1 MTKEET
7 TMVDNNT
14 TQPVVPAT
22 PITPLPVPPAG
33 VPRVPVTLFN
43 VWTWNSPVI
52 PQFYWNVYSAEQRIK
67 EICKQIGKISAYLDY
82 SSAKINEAN
91 VDMAEQI
98 NKINTNIQAQIDAI
112 TKQLTSEVTRLEGLI
127 SDVKKQH
134 AKDVTSLQ
142 SNIDKETNART
153 AADAKL
159 TADLS
164 AETKAREDGDAQ
176 LHTEL
181 TAETTNRTDADTAL
195 HTELSNETKARTDAD
210 TAFDGRLTT
219 ETTERTSAD
228 TALGKR
234 IDAGDAATAK
244 VASDLAAETTAR
256 EAADADL
263 QSDLETETD
272 GRKAADADLQAKL
285 TAETT
290 ARGEAIASL
299 TTRVAN
305 EESARQAED
314 TALGNRIDQAT
325 TKIEENATKISDE
338 TAARTNADAEIN
350 ATVATKIT
358 RDDLVAGDH
367 ITLTKGE
374 NNKLTIGSSFTAD
387 FAALQSAVDGLTA
400 SLASETDERRH
411 DDATLQAA
419 VDARLERGKLLA
431 GEGITVV
438 NDPDKST
445 VTVSADVTQAELD
458 AVKNTADAALKT
470 VSVGDGLTGAGTAAA
485 PLTVAPATAE
495 KLGGVKVGSG
505 LAVAADGTL
514 SATAQGGSGLTA
526 VAHDGSLSGEGT
538 AEAPLAVAH
547 GGSLELSEN
556 GLGVR
561 VGTGLARTSSGVALS
576 PATAS
581 TLGGVKPGEGLAV
594 AADGTLSATAQ
605 GGSGL
610 TAVAHDGSLSGEGT
624 AEAPLA
630 VAHGGSLELSENGLG
645 VRVGTGLA
653 RTSSG
658 VALSPATAST
668 LGGVKPGEGL
678 AVAADGTLSVA
689 PSAMGLSSV
698 AHDASLTGNGD
709 SATPLGVA
717 TAASGGLSVHADGE
731 GAGLSVNAGEGLSV
745 NGDNEI
751 VAEVT
756 QAKLDAVADKA
767 EAANTAADEAKTAA
781 EAAKKYEAI
790 SVRLTIPT
798 QLLSAEKTTIHYKW
812 TGEKSIVVPEGYT
825 YIVGVT
831 GANFDT
837 ASGLCSVDT
846 KFDYSK
852 TTSTSIVLSSFV
864 LDAQYTGEAITTN
877 KVTFTLFL
885 AKAGL
890 AYQDVNITN

>member
-1 MTKEET
+1 
-7 TMVDNNT
+7 MVDNNNT

-91 VDMAEQI
+91 VNMAEQI

-112 TKQLTSEVTRLEGLI
+112 TKQLTSEVTRLEGLL

-134 AKDVTSLQ
+134 AKDVASLQ
-142 SNIDKETNART
+142 ANIDKETTARED
-153 AADAKL
+153 ADAKL
-159 TADLS
+159 TTDLA
-164 AETKAREDGDAQ
+164 AETKAREDGDAA

-181 TAETTNRTDADTAL
+181 TTETTARTHADTEL
-195 HTELSNETKARTDAD
+195 HTEISNETKARTDAD

-244 VASDLAAETTAR
+244 VASDLSAETTAR

-314 TALGNRIDQAT
+314 TALGTRIDNNAT
-325 TKIEENATKISDE
+325 AIETNATKISDE
-338 TAARTNADAEIN
+338 VAARTNADAQL
-350 ATVATKIT
+350 TQTLATKLERT
-358 RDDLVAGDH
+358 DLKSGEH
-367 ITLTKGE
+367 ITLTNGE
-374 NNKLTIGSSFTAD
+374 GNTLTIGSDFDGD
-387 FAALQSAVDGLTA
+387 FAALQTAIDGLKA

-411 DDATLQAA
+411 DDSQLQAA

-431 GEGITVV
+431 GEGISVV
-438 NDPDKST
+438 NDPDEST

-458 AVKNTADAALKT
+458 AVKNTADAGLKT

-505 LAVAADGTL
+505 LAVAADGAL
-514 SATAQGGSGLTA
+514 SIDSAAMGLST

-561 VGTGLARTSSGVALS
+561 VGTGLARTNSGVALS

-581 TLGGVKPGEGLAV
+581 TLGGVKPGEGLEV
-594 AADGTLSATAQ
+594 AADGALSVAPSAM
-605 GGSGL
+605 GL
-610 TAVAHDGSLSGEGT
+610 SIVAHDGSLSGEGT
-624 AEAPLA
+624 AKAPLA

-653 RTSSG
+653 RTNSG

-698 AHDASLTGNGD
+698 AHDGSLTGNGD

-745 NGDNEI
+745 NSQNQL

-756 QAKLDAVADKA
+756 QAKLDAVAAASAGLYAAVAASTA
-767 EAANTAADEAKTAA
+767 ELNPGQTQRASLAKPAAIPAGFEPVAARVTVLDETAAGWVGPVEAGVLSKEGGWLYFASNRDSS
-781 EAAKKYEAI
+781 AKL
-790 SVRLTIPT
+790 V
-798 QLLSAEKTTIHYKW
+798 
-812 TGEKSIVVPEGYT
+812 
-825 YIVGVT
+825 
-831 GANFDT
+831 
-837 ASGLCSVDT
+837 CSVT
-846 KFDYSK
+846 
-852 TTSTSIVLSSFV
+852 VLW
-864 LDAQYTGEAITTN
+864 G
-877 KVTFTLFL
+877 KVTTVE
-885 AKAGL
+885 A
-890 AYQDVNITN
+890 

>member
-1 MTKEET
+1 
-7 TMVDNNT
+7 MVDNNNT
-14 TQPVVPAT
+14 PVVPAT

-82 SSAKINEAN
+82 SATKINEAN

-98 NKINTNIQAQIDAI
+98 NKINTNIQSQIDAI

-134 AKDVTSLQ
+134 AKDVASLQ
-142 SNIDKETNART
+142 SNIDKETTART

-164 AETKAREDGDAQ
+164 AETKAREDGDAA

-272 GRKAADADLQAKL
+272 GRKAADADLQNKL

-314 TALGNRIDQAT
+314 TALGTRIDNNAT
-325 TKIEENATKISDE
+325 AIETNATKISDE
-338 TAARTNADAEIN
+338 VAARTNADNAIN
-350 ATVATKIT
+350 QTLATKLV
-358 RDDLVAGDH
+358 RSDLKAGDH
-367 ITLTKGE
+367 IILTNGE
-374 NNKLTIGSSFTAD
+374 GNTVTIGSD
-387 FAALQSAVDGLTA
+387 FDGDFSALQTAIDGLTA

-458 AVKNTADAALKT
+458 AVKNTADAAIKT

-505 LAVAADGTL
+505 LAVAADGAL
-514 SATAQGGSGLTA
+514 SVDPAAMGLST
-526 VAHDGSLSGEGT
+526 VAHDGSLSGKGT

-561 VGTGLARTSSGVALS
+561 VGSGLARTDSGVTLS

-581 TLGGVKPGEGLAV
+581 TLGGVKVGSGLEV

-610 TAVAHDGSLSGEGT
+610 TAVAHDGSLSGKGT

-645 VRVGTGLA
+645 VRVGSGLA
-653 RTSSG
+653 RTDSG
-658 VALSPATAST
+658 VTLSPATAST
-668 LGGVKPGEGL
+668 LGGVKVGSGL
-678 AVAADGTLSVA
+678 EVAADGALSVDPA
-689 PSAMGLSSV
+689 AMGLSIV
-698 AHDASLTGNGD
+698 AHDASLTGTGD
-709 SATPLGVA
+709 PATPLGVA

-745 NGDNEI
+745 NGNNEL

-767 EAANTAADEAKTAA
+767 EAASTAASAAQTAA
-781 EAAKKYEAI
+781 EKAQTTANAATKAPVHSEEREVTVAANSDVVVSPSSILPTGTYTVLYAG
-790 SVRLTIPT
+790 STAALPSGVTLSTTYRHASSATVTVHNSTDAAVTVRLLVQWLEI
-798 QLLSAEKTTIHYKW
+798 AI
-812 TGEKSIVVPEGYT
+812 IV
-825 YIVGVT
+825 
-831 GANFDT
+831 N
-837 ASGLCSVDT
+837 
-846 KFDYSK
+846 
-852 TTSTSIVLSSFV
+852 
-864 LDAQYTGEAITTN
+864 DA
-877 KVTFTLFL
+877 
-885 AKAGL
+885 
-890 AYQDVNITN
+890 

>member
-1 MTKEET
+1 
-7 TMVDNNT
+7 
-14 TQPVVPAT
+14 
-22 PITPLPVPPAG
+22 
-33 VPRVPVTLFN
+33 VTLFN

-594 AADGTLSATAQ
+594 AADGTLS
-605 GGSGL
+605 
-610 TAVAHDGSLSGEGT
+610 
-624 AEAPLA
+624 
-630 VAHGGSLELSENGLG
+630 
-645 VRVGTGLA
+645 
-653 RTSSG
+653 
-658 VALSPATAST
+658 
-668 LGGVKPGEGL
+668 
-678 AVAADGTLSVA
+678 VA